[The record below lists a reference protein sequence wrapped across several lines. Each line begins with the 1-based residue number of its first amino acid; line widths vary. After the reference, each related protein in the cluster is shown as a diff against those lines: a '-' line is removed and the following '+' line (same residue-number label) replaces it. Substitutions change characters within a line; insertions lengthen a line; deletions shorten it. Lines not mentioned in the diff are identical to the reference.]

1 MRKILEKVG
10 YRRDRRGFTTPKA
23 HVPITFRSF
32 CLVLSCIYPLLVNP
46 LDLIPPRC
54 HIPTGS
60 RGARGVTMLEY
71 EDFCIEEWRKAHTWF
86 EKVMFSTSKDLKNT
100 KYNKLWPW
108 RRLILLAEIL
118 ASNKSPLC
126 RIASLAFIFFKFLL
140 QVTSGISISR
150 LEIRQERT
158 SRFYLR
164 VKWTSAFKGFN
175 KLLFCLFSRHKSLNQ
190 HTMKFW
196 IAFNAKVFKLYK
208 LHIKIGD

>member
-1 MRKILEKVG
+1 M
-10 YRRDRRGFTTPKA
+10 
-23 HVPITFRSF
+23 PITFRSF
-32 CLVLSCIYPLLVNP
+32 CLVLSCIYPVLVNP

-54 HIPTGS
+54 HIPAGS

-71 EDFCIEEWRKAHTWF
+71 EDFCIEEWRKAYTWF

-150 LEIRQERT
+150 LEIRQERI
-158 SRFYLR
+158 SRFYLLLSGPLHSK
-164 VKWTSAFKGFN
+164 VLISFSSAYCHATSRLTNTHWNFGS
-175 KLLFCLFSRHKSLNQ
+175 LLMQKYLNFINC
-190 HTMKFW
+190 T
-196 IAFNAKVFKLYK
+196 
-208 LHIKIGD
+208 